1 MFANVRPWAFAVIE
15 MTLCTKARSWH
26 SAHQAH
32 GLMDGA
38 LWLHASCG
46 WSVSLHIG
54 LVLLWKAMNTPRISV
69 FWKEEWSLLLTDFPN
84 FKHHPQ
90 TKTWSRARG
99 PGKSPLLPCLCPR
112 LLERMGSSWTPP
124 LQLRLSQK
132 SEWVERRIRW
142 LDSLYLWTREGVRVS
157 ERVTANVYFHYS
169 YPIHFLTHPGLASGP
184 WTALLVIV
192 AASMLLNV
200 MNKRIILL
208 HLLVVFGTTD
218 HCFFLK
224 KSLPLVSVLNTG

>member
-1 MFANVRPWAFAVIE
+1 MEP
-15 MTLCTKARSWH
+15 L
-26 SAHQAH
+26 AH
-32 GLMDGA
+32 
-38 LWLHASCG
+38 W
-46 WSVSLHIG
+46 
-54 LVLLWKAMNTPRISV
+54 
-69 FWKEEWSLLLTDFPN
+69 FPQLQTS
-84 FKHHPQ
+84 PQ

-124 LQLRLSQK
+124 LHLRLSQK
-132 SEWVERRIRW
+132 SEWVERRIQMAW
-142 LDSLYLWTREGVRVS
+142 FFISLDKRRRERVS
-157 ERVTANVYFHYS
+157 ERVTANMYFHYS

-192 AASMLLNV
+192 VASMLLNV

-224 KSLPLVSVLNTG
+224 